1 MTPAGVRASVHNTNT
16 LVEPCW
22 TWPRVSPT
30 SLVPRSINTTEPSA
44 LKVSV
49 AMMQVVMP
57 AKVLSIAVS
66 RVQSMKAPLGSNNRR
81 VGSI

>member
-1 MTPAGVRASVHNTNT
+1 
-16 LVEPCW
+16 
-22 TWPRVSPT
+22 
-30 SLVPRSINTTEPSA
+30 LVPRSINTTEPSA

-57 AKVLSIAVS
+57 ANVLSIAVS
-66 RVQSMKAPLGSNNRR
+66 SVQSMKAPLGSNNRR